1 MSENVELSWT
11 FRHHFAMRSRTITH
25 QVGRM
30 CESERQERTVIRC
43 SPRQS
48 HQSNGAVANY
58 QKQLQG
64 QVRKML
70 AAMQDR
76 TQYRLRTVEG
86 GVYVRSVRRIAEHIW
101 SEANL
106 QAVLET
112 PQKPRSTTLD
122 IPPAADPLAL
132 LPVVPE
138 MHETRERV
146 IHRAASGR
154 EDM

>member
-1 MSENVELSWT
+1 M
-11 FRHHFAMRSRTITH
+11 
-25 QVGRM
+25 
-30 CESERQERTVIRC
+30 
-43 SPRQS
+43 
-48 HQSNGAVANY
+48 AND
-58 QKQLQG
+58 QRQLQG

-70 AAMQDR
+70 AAMQDL
-76 TQYRLRTVEG
+76 TQCRLRTVEG

-112 PQKPRSTTLD
+112 PKKPRSTTLD

-138 MHETRERV
+138 MHEKRERV